1 MSQKGQNKKNEPKIE
16 PKIEAGEP
24 KFVKAK
30 AEKDLISIVDHNID
44 AFSDTPDF
52 SWNLEEIKQ
61 EIKQGWEVFAVFLN
75 NEIIAA
81 AFLKEEKQQLLTKNT
96 SIKMTFQGSGY
107 SHKIKEFFEKEARS
121 REVAELVHFCRID
134 NFRMYSLNEGHGY
147 LKTPR
152 KLGPNGELVEWVKR
166 LREAKKVGVKKLI
179 VKKR

>member
-1 MSQKGQNKKNEPKIE
+1 MSQKDKVTKKETKVEVKIGS
-16 PKIEAGEP
+16 GEP
-24 KFVKAK
+24 KFVRAK
-30 AEKDLISIVDHNID
+30 AEKDLVSIVDHNID

-61 EIKQGWEVFAVFLN
+61 EIKQGWEVYAVYLN

-81 AFLKEEKQQLLTKNT
+81 AFLKEEDEQLLTKNT
-96 SIKMTFQGSGY
+96 SIKMTFQGSGH
-107 SHKIKEFFEKEARS
+107 SHKIKEFFEKEARG

-147 LKTPR
+147 LKTAR

-166 LREAKKVGVKKLI
+166 LREIKNVKIKKLI
-179 VKKR
+179 AKKR